1 MASEIS
7 IKMPLVR
14 VARFRH
20 GESCANAGSATTDP
34 ASIQLT
40 EKGKRQACTIGEL
53 AANPPSII
61 ICSPYLRAKETAAPT
76 LRRFPS
82 TPWEIWPIQEFT
94 YLAQD
99 RCAGTSPAQRRPW
112 VENYWQLATPDL
124 LDGPGAESSGEFIG
138 RVRNALDCMT
148 SFYSERDFTMTIFG
162 HGQFFQAMRW
172 LIENRPP
179 TIDSYAMPSFR
190 QIDLDPC
197 ISRIRCSKFV

>member
-1 MASEIS
+1 
-7 IKMPLVR
+7 MPLVR

-99 RCAGTSPAQRRPW
+99 RCAGTSPAVRTRKHRVGARHEMPQCLLLSDAHLIGYATVTPAPQSARHSRVAIWMQQAPDRR
-112 VENYWQLATPDL
+112 QT
-124 LDGPGAESSGEFIG
+124 
-138 RVRNALDCMT
+138 
-148 SFYSERDFTMTIFG
+148 
-162 HGQFFQAMRW
+162 FFSLW
-172 LIENRPP
+172 L
-179 TIDSYAMPSFR
+179 M
-190 QIDLDPC
+190 
-197 ISRIRCSKFV
+197 